1 MNLRFNFNTG
11 KFHPDDIKQ
20 AKEEFTKKLDKQ
32 LLDEL
37 NIELNKYPS
46 ENKIKVDIYKDF
58 IKNKP

>member
-11 KFHPDDIKQ
+11 KFHTDDIKQ
-20 AKEEFTKKLDKQ
+20 AKEELTKKLDKQ

>member
-20 AKEEFTKKLDKQ
+20 AKEELTKKPDKRE
-32 LLDEL
+32 LDEL

>member
-20 AKEEFTKKLDKQ
+20 AKEELTKKLDKQ

>member
-20 AKEEFTKKLDKQ
+20 AKEELTKKLDKQ
-32 LLDEL
+32 LLGQL

>member
-11 KFHPDDIKQ
+11 KFHPDYIKQ
-20 AKEEFTKKLDKQ
+20 AKEELTKKLDKQ
-32 LLDEL
+32 LLGEL

>member
-20 AKEEFTKKLDKQ
+20 AKEELTKKLDKQ

-37 NIELNKYPS
+37 NIELINIQV
-46 ENKIKVDIYKDF
+46 KIK
-58 IKNKP
+58 

>member
-20 AKEEFTKKLDKQ
+20 AKEELTKKLDKQ

-37 NIELNKYPS
+37 NIELSKYPS